1 MFAQIFARKS
11 PRFSQ
16 KKSLD
21 EQLAT
26 LQWPVHLYPIVHSM
40 PSQKSWQIWHPP
52 KTLAKEVWERLQI
65 EYDACCNVMGQCSL
79 HKLKLDCELIL
90 LPCSPTSKVIV
101 IRCPE
106 PKPVISISMWLCS
119 GAMVTLESLQQY
131 MFKILFTLSKETG
144 NPAFILSISYTDIQL
159 FRVVK
164 WSMNFWENIFL
175 YSSRTSWQ
183 KVRDKPLHI
192 SERRNVLIL
201 GNN

>member
-1 MFAQIFARKS
+1 MAFCPKLLGNSELIQDGVAPSRILTSTPVSNS
-11 PRFSQ
+11 PFNAIPEKLADLAPSKDTSQ
-16 KKSLD
+16 RGLRETSNR
-21 EQLAT
+21 
-26 LQWPVHLYPIVHSM
+26 IC
-40 PSQKSWQIWHPP
+40 
-52 KTLAKEVWERLQI
+52 
-65 EYDACCNVMGQCSL
+65 ACCNVMGQCSL

-101 IRCPE
+101 KRCPE

-164 WSMNFWENIFL
+164 WSMNFWDISL
-175 YSSRTSWQ
+175 YSLRTSWQ

-192 SERRNVLIL
+192 SERRNVLIP
-201 GNN
+201 GND

>member
-1 MFAQIFARKS
+1 MEWLLPVF
-11 PRFSQ
+11 
-16 KKSLD
+16 
-21 EQLAT
+21 
-26 LQWPVHLYPIVHSM
+26 WPVHLYPIVHSM

-65 EYDACCNVMGQCSL
+65 EYDACCNVIGQCSL

-101 IRCPE
+101 KRCPE

-164 WSMNFWENIFL
+164 WSMNFWDISL

-192 SERRNVLIL
+192 SERRNVLIP
-201 GNN
+201 GND

>member
-1 MFAQIFARKS
+1 
-11 PRFSQ
+11 
-16 KKSLD
+16 
-21 EQLAT
+21 
-26 LQWPVHLYPIVHSM
+26 M
-40 PSQKSWQIWHPP
+40 PSKKSWQIWHPP

-101 IRCPE
+101 KRCPE

-144 NPAFILSISYTDIQL
+144 NPAFILSISNLIQPFQSSKEINSCRGKHFPL
-159 FRVVK
+159 LIK
-164 WSMNFWENIFL
+164 NFL
-175 YSSRTSWQ
+175 T
-183 KVRDKPLHI
+183 K
-192 SERRNVLIL
+192 SE
-201 GNN
+201 G